1 MNGAGVGARN
11 GHLGSVQ
18 LPKEGEHVRP
28 EAPPLLLGPP
38 ALPAPLAIV
47 GGIRARSQLR
57 VGRGP
62 MRHSLGPTA
71 SEGKVPPCPP
81 HRCVTWERGE
91 DGRRV
96 CVSEEL

>member
-1 MNGAGVGARN
+1 MC
-11 GHLGSVQ
+11 
-18 LPKEGEHVRP
+18 P
-28 EAPPLLLGPP
+28 EAPPLLLGLP
-38 ALPAPLAIV
+38 ALPAPSAIV

-62 MRHSLGPTA
+62 MRHGLGPTA
-71 SEGKVPPCPP
+71 SEGKAPRPP

-96 CVSEEL
+96 RVSEEL